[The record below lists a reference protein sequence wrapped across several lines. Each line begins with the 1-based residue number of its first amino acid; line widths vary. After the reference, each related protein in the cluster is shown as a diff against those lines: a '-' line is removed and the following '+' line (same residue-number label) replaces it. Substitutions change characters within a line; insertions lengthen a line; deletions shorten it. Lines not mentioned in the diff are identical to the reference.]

1 MKNVLVTGG
10 AGYIGS
16 HTCKLLY
23 SQGYNPIVL
32 DNLVYGHQEFV
43 KWGEF
48 YEGDQSDSKLIKTI
62 LDKHQISDIIHFSA
76 YAYVG
81 ESVNDPIKY
90 FENNTVGTL
99 NLVKTAIESGVKN
112 IVFSS
117 TCATYG
123 IPSEVPIKEDLLQTP
138 INPYGQSKLM
148 IEQMLKWISA
158 AADINY
164 VALRYFN
171 ASGASLDLDIGER
184 HEPETHLIPLAIEA
198 TLHNKPFFIFGDDY
212 NTADGTCIRDFIH
225 VTDLADAHIKA
236 LEYLKR
242 ERKSNVFNLGTGNG
256 YSVKEIIQKIE
267 EISGKSCEAVIKDRR
282 PGDPDTLVSSPK
294 KAFDLL
300 NWTPKYSDIDT
311 IISSAMNWHKKEAEA

>member
-16 HTCKLLY
+16 HTCKLLH

-48 YEGDQSDSKLIKTI
+48 YKGDQSDSKLIKKI
-62 LDKHQISDIIHFSA
+62 LEKHQISDIIHFSA

-158 AADINY
+158 AEDINY

-198 TLHNKPFFIFGDDY
+198 TLQGKPFYIFGDDY

-225 VTDLADAHIKA
+225 VMDLADAHIKA
-236 LEYLKR
+236 LEYLER
-242 ERKSNVFNLGTGNG
+242 EKKSNVFNLGTGNG

-267 EISGKSCEAVIKDRR
+267 EISGKRCEAVIKDRR
-282 PGDPDTLVSSPK
+282 PGDPDALVSSPQ

-300 NWTPKYSDIDT
+300 NWSPKYSDIDT
-311 IISSAMNWHKKEAEA
+311 VISSALNWHKKEAQA